1 MSQDDPPEET
11 TRYEVAGV
19 ETELLIRKLR
29 GQRGND
35 VLNWQKG
42 LRMPAIVGPLGVAV
56 LRQSQSDRTCMETV
70 QMRLFERPKS
80 RAGSGRAGL
89 CIAESNTR
97 AAF

>member
-11 TRYEVAGV
+11 TRYEVVGV

-42 LRMPAIVGPLGVAV
+42 LRMPAIVGPLSVAV
-56 LRQSQSDRTCMETV
+56 LRQSGNVFMHLETV
-70 QMRLFERPKS
+70 HIRL
-80 RAGSGRAGL
+80 
-89 CIAESNTR
+89 
-97 AAF
+97 